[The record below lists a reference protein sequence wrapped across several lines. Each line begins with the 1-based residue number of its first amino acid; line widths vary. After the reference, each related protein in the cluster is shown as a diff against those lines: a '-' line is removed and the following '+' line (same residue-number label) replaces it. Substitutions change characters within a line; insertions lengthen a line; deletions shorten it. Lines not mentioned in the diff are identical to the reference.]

1 MYCVC
6 TYIVSVV
13 RCQMYVVHSC
23 QTCCKE
29 DGIKTLNN
37 AFCTHLWNFVKL
49 YRMLTKDERQSR
61 IPGEVY

>member
-23 QTCCKE
+23 QTRCKE
-29 DGIKTLNN
+29 EGIKNLNN
-37 AFCTHLWNFVKL
+37 AFLNASMEFVKL
-49 YRMLTKDERQSR
+49 YRMLTKDERQFR

>member
-23 QTCCKE
+23 QTCCKK
-29 DGIKTLNN
+29 DGIKNLNRELKN
-37 AFCTHLWNFVKL
+37 Q
-49 YRMLTKDERQSR
+49 DE
-61 IPGEVY
+61 VHDYDVC